1 MTLPTLKKHIYRAL
15 EPLPDEQTTL
25 HLILIEAKLNV
36 LHATYLALLS
46 EPQLDEDLI
55 LKGQQV
61 FQTLFSRHFE
71 ENQEVRGQGGISAPL
86 PPHQISQGLTIAPLK
101 KTTGEG
107 GWVEDEYYV

>member
-15 EPLPDEQTTL
+15 EHDQASP
-25 HLILIEAKLNV
+25 HLVLIEAKLNV

-71 ENQEVRGQGGISAPL
+71 ENQEVHI
-86 PPHQISQGLTIAPLK
+86 
-101 KTTGEG
+101 
-107 GWVEDEYYV
+107 Y

>member
-15 EPLPDEQTTL
+15 EPNPGNQASP

-36 LHATYLALLS
+36 LHTTYLALLS

-71 ENQEVRGQGGISAPL
+71 ETQEVSRI
-86 PPHQISQGLTIAPLK
+86 QISETIVLIGL
-101 KTTGEG
+101 
-107 GWVEDEYYV
+107 DS